1 MCVCRYSGVTAEM
14 MAGVTKRLPDVQRE
28 LAAIL
33 PPDAILVGQ
42 SLCGD
47 LKVLKVCDSRACAA
61 ILKC

>member
-1 MCVCRYSGVTAEM
+1 MTAEM

-47 LKVLKVCDSRACAA
+47 LKVLKVCDARACAA